1 MPRILLV
8 AGLALVGLMALAA
21 AFTHNGGRAD
31 PALTRSNSVMPPP
44 EHPFYTE
51 HRRSP
56 LYPLGLLRLGTL
68 SGGGGR

>member
-8 AGLALVGLMALAA
+8 AALALAGLLALTAA
-21 AFTHNGGRAD
+21 ASQNGGRAD

-56 LYPLGLLRLGTL
+56 LYPLGLLRLGAL
-68 SGGGGR
+68 PGRGRR

>member
-1 MPRILLV
+1 MPRIFLA

-21 AFTHNGGRAD
+21 AFAHSGGRAD

-56 LYPLGLLRLGTL
+56 LYPLGLLRLAAL
-68 SGGGGR
+68 SGRSRR

>member
-8 AGLALVGLMALAA
+8 AALALAGLLALTAA
-21 AFTHNGGRAD
+21 AQNGGRAD

-56 LYPLGLLRLGTL
+56 LYPLGLLRLGAL
-68 SGGGGR
+68 SRRSRR